1 MAPVCWHCGH
11 VIARAAD
18 GAWIHDATGWRMCDL
33 TARTFAGLY
42 VPHKPKE
49 G

>member
-11 VIARAAD
+11 VIDRAAD

-33 TARTFAGLY
+33 SAATFAD
-42 VPHKPKE
+42 PHPKE
-49 G
+49 VGHG